1 MTAAYLWINAVL
13 YAVFGV
19 MCALNPRGTAKALG
33 YSLSTH
39 GGLSEYLTVYGGLQF
54 GLAAFFAWVAMRDD
68 LHPAGLVLALALYTP
83 IVLFRWGQH
92 RAPVA
97 GGADDAGG
105 GNTRSGLAGQRVAA
119 LVEEL
124 ALDAWLHGSHA
135 VLIDGSDSV
144 APGPAA
150 VQVMPLVCFGGLDCA
165 A

>member
-83 IVLFRWGQH
+83 IVLFRWASIA
-92 RAPVA
+92 RLWPVERMTLAVGTLEA
-97 GGADDAGG
+97 GLLV
-105 GNTRSGLAGQRVAA
+105 SA
-119 LVEEL
+119 LL
-124 ALDAWLHGSHA
+124 LWWKSSH
-135 VLIDGSDSV
+135 
-144 APGPAA
+144 
-150 VQVMPLVCFGGLDCA
+150 
-165 A
+165 